1 MINPLLWQRYPCY
14 PITKWSST
22 DIMAYCW
29 FLHQQYSL
37 WCLLALYFRPKNR
50 LSQCK
55 VSTGSYCFSSEQPTL
70 AWQRKRQGSFLNQRA
85 ETEKIQKR
93 PFQRILFHEM
103 LYSIPQCHLNVYIA
117 NKNTVGMVR
126 QSSFPWRGTGSSNLE
141 DLVSNAR
148 SWARNCSSFTSSR
161 LIDGGGKSI

>member
-1 MINPLLWQRYPCY
+1 MG
-14 PITKWSST
+14 
-22 DIMAYCW
+22 YCW

-37 WCLLALYFRPKNR
+37 WCLLALYFRPKNG

-55 VSTGSYCFSSEQPTL
+55 VSTGSCCCSLTQNNQHWPDNANGRALSSTKEQ
-70 AWQRKRQGSFLNQRA
+70 
-85 ETEKIQKR
+85 TEKVQKR

-103 LYSIPQCHLNVYIA
+103 LYSIPQSPLNLYIA

-148 SWARNCSSFTSSR
+148 SWASNCSSFTSSR